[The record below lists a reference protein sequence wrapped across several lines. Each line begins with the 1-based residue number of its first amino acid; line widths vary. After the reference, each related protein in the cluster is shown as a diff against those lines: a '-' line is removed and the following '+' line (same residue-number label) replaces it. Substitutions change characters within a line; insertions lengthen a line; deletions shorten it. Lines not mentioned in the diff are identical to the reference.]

1 MVLQREWE
9 YDGNIYICV
18 CVHKRAEYGWNMMEF
33 WWEENGNTAKNYGN
47 MVISTTASQV
57 G

>member
-1 MVLQREWE
+1 MM
-9 YDGNIYICV
+9 GIYIYV
-18 CVHKRAEYGWNMMEF
+18 CVYKRAEYDGNMMEF